1 MTTTSTR
8 VTDER
13 LMERVAQGDRDAF
26 TQLYRRFS
34 DAVMRQVC
42 RTMGHGSEAED
53 VCQDVFW
60 KVWTQANRY
69 DPTRAS
75 PLTWIMLLTRY
86 AAMDRLR
93 AGGTRPR
100 KSGSIDD
107 DADDWR
113 FVAPSEPD
121 SLEEEEACESAREAL
136 EDLPERQRNAL
147 SLACLRGMTRW
158 QIAGL
163 EKLPVG
169 TVKTLIRRGSMRMR
183 GVLGRVA

>member
-1 MTTTSTR
+1 MTVTSTSA
-8 VTDER
+8 DER
-13 LMERVAQGDRDAF
+13 LMVRVASGDRAAF
-26 TQLYRRFS
+26 TVLYNRFA

-42 RTMGHGSEAED
+42 RTMGHASEAED

-60 KVWTQANRY
+60 KVWMQARRY
-69 DPTRAS
+69 DPTRSS

-93 AGGTRPR
+93 SQGSRPR
-100 KSGSIDD
+100 KTGSVDD
-107 DADDWR
+107 DPDDWR
-113 FVAPSEPD
+113 FVAPETGD
-121 SLEEEEACESAREAL
+121 SLEHQEELSGAREAL
-136 EDLPERQRNAL
+136 EGLPDRQKNAL

-183 GVLGRVA
+183 GVLGEVA